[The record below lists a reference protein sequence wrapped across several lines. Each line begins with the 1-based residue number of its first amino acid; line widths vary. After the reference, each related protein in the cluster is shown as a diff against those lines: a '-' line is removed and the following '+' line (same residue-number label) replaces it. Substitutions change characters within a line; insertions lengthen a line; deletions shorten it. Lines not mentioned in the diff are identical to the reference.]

1 MCEFKVDVFLWAL
14 VLWALIAWH
23 SVTHHS
29 VFLDPS
35 SKIGS
40 HPHFLVKWCLFLYT
54 LTCAIARLHPHP
66 SLPLF
71 CNSQHKLYSIQM
83 CFDGRRFSWV
93 VLVIFQQLVLVQVLW
108 VRAFNRSSIAFVT
121 ACFLYTACWKSYKD
135 LLKVLKDPTWYPEC
149 FPRTFVCLITV
160 AAGQT
165 FLNFFIRF

>member
-1 MCEFKVDVFLWAL
+1 MQKVDISVLGLCCPLGLWCFRRL
-14 VLWALIAWH
+14 AWH

-40 HPHFLVKWCLFLYT
+40 HPHFLVKRCLFLYM
-54 LTCAIARLHPHP
+54 LACAVAWLLYPHP

-71 CNSQHKLYSIQM
+71 CSTQHKLYSIQM

-108 VRAFNRSSIAFVT
+108 VKVFNRSCIAFVT
-121 ACFLYTACWKSYKD
+121 APFLYTASWKS
-135 LLKVLKDPTWYPEC
+135 LKD
-149 FPRTFVCLITV
+149 FLKFLSHISHLISKLFYF
-160 AAGQT
+160 A
-165 FLNFFIRF
+165 L